1 MSGVIPRELT
11 VTERPQLS
19 IPSPQAFILDSGAE
33 PSLGGGEE
41 GDLHSIADL
50 ALLGLT
56 PVVGT
61 LPPSWAEMIFSAG
74 DAIAYVGFFFQ
85 TLVSLQ
91 GVHSLNAF
99 VQQLVETIWFYL

>member
-1 MSGVIPRELT
+1 MGRRVTCIALLT
-11 VTERPQLS
+11 WVP
-19 IPSPQAFILDSGAE
+19 PSCA
-33 PSLGGGEE
+33 
-41 GDLHSIADL
+41 ADL
-50 ALLGLT
+50 ALLDLT

-61 LPPSWAEMIFSAG
+61 PPPSWAEMIFSAG